1 MIGKPT
7 PREVPMRTMLAIVL
21 LLSGVG
27 ACGTTPKPG
36 PTLPLATSPETA
48 SLLRRVAEAADGF
61 RDGIPRYVV
70 ANQVHPH
77 NVLGVFLTRAQA
89 DDSLASVRA
98 SDPARY
104 ASYDV
109 FGPYRAVEEPPMVEA
124 DTTEEVLEVV
134 VKYRGG
140 KTTTYKGDEVD
151 AIFWGLPAFDKFV
164 APYLTGVSGVRYA
177 AEQRE
182 LYRVRRSPLVHSTA
196 AAHYRTSF

>member
-7 PREVPMRTMLAIVL
+7 PREVPMRTMLAVVL

-27 ACGTTPKPG
+27 ACKTPTPG
-36 PTLPLATSPETA
+36 PTLPVATSPETA

-77 NVLGVFLTRAQA
+77 KVLGVFLKLEQARDTLAQ
-89 DDSLASVRA
+89 LRA
-98 SDPARY
+98 SDPASY
-104 ASYDV
+104 ASYEV
-109 FGPYRAVEEPPMVEA
+109 FGPYRAVEDPPMVEA

-140 KTTTYKGDEVD
+140 KTTTYRGDEVD

-182 LYRVRRSPLVHSTA
+182 LYRIRKSPLVHSTA
-196 AAHYRTSF
+196 VGHYRTSF

>member
-1 MIGKPT
+1 
-7 PREVPMRTMLAIVL
+7 MRTMLAVVL

-27 ACGTTPKPG
+27 ACATTRPPE
-36 PTLPLATSPETA
+36 PPLPRAASPETA

-77 NVLGVFLTRAQA
+77 NVLGVFLKREQA
-89 DDSLASVRA
+89 DDSLAKARK

-109 FGPYRAVEEPPMVEA
+109 FGPYRAVEDPPMVEA

-140 KTTTYKGDEVD
+140 KTTTYRGDKVD

-164 APYLTGVSGVRYA
+164 APYLTEVSGVRYA

-182 LYRVRRSPLVHSTA
+182 LYRVRRSELVHSTA
-196 AAHYRTSF
+196 VAHYRTSF

>member
-1 MIGKPT
+1 MIGKPI
-7 PREVPMRTMLAIVL
+7 PREVPMRTMLAVVL
-21 LLSGVG
+21 LLSGAG
-27 ACGTTPKPG
+27 ACATTPP
-36 PTLPLATSPETA
+36 PPPPPPSATSPETA

-77 NVLGVFLTRAQA
+77 KVLGVFLKLEEARDTLAQ
-89 DDSLASVRA
+89 LRT
-98 SDPARY
+98 SDPASY
-104 ASYDV
+104 ASYEV
-109 FGPYRAVEEPPMVEA
+109 FGPYRAVEDPPMVEA

-140 KTTTYKGDEVD
+140 KTTTYGGDEVD

-182 LYRVRRSPLVHSTA
+182 LYRIRKSELVHSTA
-196 AAHYRTSF
+196 VGHYRTSF